1 MKEEKVYV
9 DELPKG
15 CTDCPCRDSEYNEC
29 NLLSERHH
37 IGYYDET
44 GWRDVPVTEDFK
56 EISCPFID
64 IKTYNREL
72 VKEVCEKIR
81 EIGLQ
86 YNIEDLSG
94 VFISYKA
101 LDQIQKEYE
110 K

>member
-1 MKEEKVYV
+1 MKETKVYV
-9 DELPKG
+9 DELPESCFECPIMVDGSEG
-15 CTDCPCRDSEYNEC
+15 CDFCVCAILEEKAETKNRLKDCP
-29 NLLSERHH
+29 L
-37 IGYYDET
+37 
-44 GWRDVPVTEDFK
+44 
-56 EISCPFID
+56 ID
-64 IKTYNREL
+64 IKTHDREL
-72 VKEVCEKIR
+72 VKEVCEIIR